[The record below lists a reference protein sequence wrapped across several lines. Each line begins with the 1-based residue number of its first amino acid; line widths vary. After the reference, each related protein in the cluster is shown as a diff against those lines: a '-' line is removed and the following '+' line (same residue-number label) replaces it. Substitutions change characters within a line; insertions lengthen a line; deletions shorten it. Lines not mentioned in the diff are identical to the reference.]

1 MMAGIEDTRVI
12 TQGQDWAKLHI
23 KHKIQQLSFGCSFH
37 LGVVAVLKFSH
48 QQYYHALSPVL

>member
-23 KHKIQQLSFGCSFH
+23 EHKIQQLSFGCSFH
-37 LGVVAVLKFSH
+37 LAVVAVLKFSI
-48 QQYYHALSPVL
+48 QQ